1 MTLGQGTPLE
11 NNAANNLASLSGVA
25 DPNIRGSGAA
35 SLGAQ
40 YLPEPSTTGMGM
52 FRDVLQSVSGY
63 AGDIASVA
71 SGVNVGGFDQLI
83 AAQIQAQLEMQQVSL
98 VSNVEKSRH
107 ESKMAAIR
115 NIRVG

>member
-1 MTLGQGTPLE
+1 MTLGQITPFE
-11 NNAANNLASLSGVA
+11 NNAASNLASAPDVVRPSLQG
-25 DPNIRGSGAA
+25 GGAA
-35 SLGAQ
+35 SLGTQ

-63 AGDIASVA
+63 AGDIVSAA
-71 SGVNVGGFDQLI
+71 SGANVGGFDQLI
-83 AAQIQAQLEMQQVSL
+83 AAQIQSQLEMQQVSL
-98 VSNVEKSRH
+98 ISNVEKSRH